1 MDAWGMDELLH
12 LPPSGW
18 IGFTMTMLLAEETG
32 QWPLVL
38 KFISGKGQTLN
49 PRKARGVLVFLPVF
63 ILFGV
68 GCDFAI

>member
-1 MDAWGMDELLH
+1 MDEFLH

-38 KFISGKGQTLN
+38 KFISLSAIGKGTDIKS
-49 PRKARGVLVFLPVF
+49 RKTRGVLVFLPVF

>member
-32 QWPLVL
+32 QSPLVL
-38 KFISGKGQTLN
+38 KIYLS
-49 PRKARGVLVFLPVF
+49 
-63 ILFGV
+63 FGYREK
-68 GCDFAI
+68 DRH